1 MYHNGLPN
9 GFSESF
15 FQNGQPS
22 FKSNFYNGIQ
32 VGLFQSYYEN
42 GNLKL
47 KGNFKNG
54 KKDGLALMYYENGK
68 LSSEMNYRDGKKEG
82 LQINYGSDGRV
93 LVRTYYVDDIKATD
107 TKNLFTWDDI
117 TYEILVFNS
126 NGKPRKERDQKPF
139 SGLAVQYHNSRDL
152 QRKGSYLNGLPH
164 GIWEFYTKRGKLEFK
179 DSYENGELIFSQT
192 YYVGGQLKAKENY
205 KNKQKH
211 GISETFS
218 KTGELEGRTNF
229 KNGNVDG
236 LVELFNVDG
245 QEYQSFCYRNNE
257 AAQMSYCEI

>member
-1 MYHNGLPN
+1 
-9 GFSESF
+9 
-15 FQNGQPS
+15 
-22 FKSNFYNGIQ
+22 
-32 VGLFQSYYEN
+32 
-42 GNLKL
+42 
-47 KGNFKNG
+47 
-54 KKDGLALMYYENGK
+54 
-68 LSSEMNYRDGKKEG
+68 
-82 LQINYGSDGRV
+82 
-93 LVRTYYVDDIKATD
+93 
-107 TKNLFTWDDI
+107 
-117 TYEILVFNS
+117 
-126 NGKPRKERDQKPF
+126 
-139 SGLAVQYHNSRDL
+139 
-152 QRKGSYLNGLPH
+152 LNGLPH